1 MPELPEVETI
11 KNQISQFLPLVIDS
25 VSYSDVIDSILKKD
39 SIDFDPSKMTIDK
52 MDRHGKALIFQLNDS
67 KGENFFIIS
76 HLGMT
81 GNWRIS
87 NAPLSHEKHIHLTF
101 HCLGKYLSYVDPRRF
116 GKIHF
121 FRKDRAKKYLEKIGI
136 DVSSHEFNFNYLY
149 QTLKE
154 HPKRQ
159 IKPFLLDQK
168 FFAGVGNYIACEI
181 CARAGI
187 RPTRRCGKVTKLEI
201 EGIIK
206 ATESVLKG
214 SLSTQGLTFSGGYK
228 DAFGNPGNGVEN
240 LVVFSQKRCGI
251 CHRESIKKITLA
263 QRGTYYCPYCQK

>member
-39 SIDFDPSKMTIDK
+39 SVDFDPSTMTIDK

-87 NAPLSHEKHIHLTF
+87 SAPLSQEKHIHLTF
-101 HCLGKYLSYVDPRRF
+101 HSHGKYLSYVDPRRF

-121 FRKDRAKKYLEKIGI
+121 LRKARAKKYLEKIGI
-136 DVSSHEFNFNYLY
+136 DV
-149 QTLKE
+149 
-154 HPKRQ
+154 
-159 IKPFLLDQK
+159 
-168 FFAGVGNYIACEI
+168 
-181 CARAGI
+181 
-187 RPTRRCGKVTKLEI
+187 
-201 EGIIK
+201 
-206 ATESVLKG
+206 
-214 SLSTQGLTFSGGYK
+214 
-228 DAFGNPGNGVEN
+228 
-240 LVVFSQKRCGI
+240 
-251 CHRESIKKITLA
+251 
-263 QRGTYYCPYCQK
+263 